1 MKVMTVSAIDD
12 IKRMRETHMR
22 YGGEPTKITMS
33 RKTYDEMVS
42 GIRQLMIVPDNAEDV
57 WKVCG
62 MEIEI
67 RDDLDP
73 DTMFIVS

>member
-1 MKVMTVSAIDD
+1 MVVDD
-12 IKRMRETHMR
+12 IQRLRNQHLR

-33 RKTYDEMVS
+33 RKTYEEMVS
-42 GIRQLMIVPDNAEDV
+42 GIRQLMTVPDNAEED

-67 RDDLDP
+67 RDDIDP
-73 DTMFIVS
+73 NTMFIVS

>member
-1 MKVMTVSAIDD
+1 MVIDD
-12 IKRMRETHMR
+12 IKRMRTQYMR

-42 GIRQLMIVPDNAEDV
+42 GIRQLMTVPDNEED

-67 RDDLDP
+67 RDDIDP
-73 DTMFIVS
+73 EVMFIVS

>member
-1 MKVMTVSAIDD
+1 MAVIDD
-12 IKRMRETHMR
+12 IKRMRHQHMR

-33 RKTYDEMVS
+33 RKTYVEMVS
-42 GIRQLMIVPDNAEDV
+42 GIRQLMTVPDNEED

-67 RDDLDP
+67 RDDIDP
-73 DTMFIVS
+73 NTMFIVS